1 MISEKISSVKGYGR
15 FLAIDHGSKYL
26 GLALADERINIAMPF
41 GVIANRGEEYVLTEL
56 KKIISEKNIVKII
69 IGRPLAL
76 SGNVTEQTEI
86 TDQFVVWLKSKT
98 TVPIEVF
105 DERFTT
111 KMSATTN
118 YRPTGDHPKGG
129 KFNTCPPIASLELT
143 INKKARNDFAFKFL
157 CPRGGVGRRAN
168 IRITNQ
174 NKKNNAEGHDSAAAI
189 FLQDY
194 LERQKY

>member
-1 MISEKISSVKGYGR
+1 MIVQKSNFVKSHGCL
-15 FLAIDHGSKYL
+15 LAIDHGSKYL
-26 GLALADERINIAMPF
+26 GLALADEQMKIAFPF

-56 KKIISEKNIVKII
+56 KKIISDKNITQIV

-86 TDQFVVWLKSKT
+86 TDQFVVWLKSKI
-98 TVPIEVF
+98 TVSIEVF

-118 YRPTGDHPKGG
+118 YEY
-129 KFNTCPPIASLELT
+129 NT
-143 INKKARNDFAFKFL
+143 
-157 CPRGGVGRRAN
+157 N

-174 NKKNNAEGHDSAAAI
+174 RKKNNAEGHDAAAAI

-194 LERQKY
+194 LERQNYRLD

>member
-1 MISEKISSVKGYGR
+1 L
-15 FLAIDHGSKYL
+15 LAIDHGSKYL
-26 GLALADERINIAMPF
+26 GLAIADERLNIAMPF
-41 GVIANRGEEYVLTEL
+41 GMIENKGEEFVLNEL
-56 KKIISEKNIVKII
+56 KKIISEKNIIKII

-86 TDQFVVWLKSKT
+86 VDEFVAWLKSKVST
-98 TVPIEVF
+98 PIEVF

-118 YRPTGDHPKGG
+118 YKS
-129 KFNTCPPIASLELT
+129 NT
-143 INKKARNDFAFKFL
+143 
-157 CPRGGVGRRAN
+157 N

-174 NKKNNAEGHDSAAAI
+174 KKKNNAEGHDAAAAI

-194 LERQKY
+194 LERQNC